1 MTINSQSTTVCG
13 YVQSINILFQLRNC
27 TIPVDLSDKENVCT
41 KVINAREQEEDI
53 VRQRSSITNK
63 IFVYLLNHAHDGASQ
78 DLFEAV
84 MTDFLIVIRLLGI
97 RVSEYAQ
104 TIKNEID
111 VTNTPQENES

>member
-1 MTINSQSTTVCG
+1 MTINSQLTTVCG
-13 YVQSINILFQLRNC
+13 YVQSLNILFQLRNC
-27 TIPVDLSDKENVCT
+27 TIPEDLSDKENVCT
-41 KVINAREQEEDI
+41 KVINARKQEEHI

-63 IFVYLLNHAHDGASQ
+63 IFVYLLNHAHDGALQ

-111 VTNTPQENES
+111 MHEYPSVK